1 MHQFFYLV
9 ALQQFFITF
18 EVSLLSV
25 NIDISVFTCLIL
37 FRLLRSLTRQSVL
50 IQMANILILNWYF
63 LLTKFALFSA
73 QTGMGKN
80 CCSTKRTTGATRLLR
95 LFREKLKLN

>member
-63 LLTKFALFSA
+63 LTKFALFFG
-73 QTGMGKN
+73 QTGMVKN